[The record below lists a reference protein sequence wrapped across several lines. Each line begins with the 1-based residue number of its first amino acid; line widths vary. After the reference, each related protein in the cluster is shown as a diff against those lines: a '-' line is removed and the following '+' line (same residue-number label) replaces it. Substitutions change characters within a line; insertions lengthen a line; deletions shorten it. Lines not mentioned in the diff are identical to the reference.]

1 MKRLIGAARWCGL
14 FLMLISWPMQS
25 GCRNKA
31 APPDDAASAV
41 SIDVERG
48 AVSLPATVRSSQYDD
63 RPVPGHHVVVWKGG
77 GSSGNALFVC
87 DASDRTVLEALERLG
102 AVPGNNLTAD
112 SWYKRKQPEATDP
125 DLIAEGT
132 PVDAFVTWEGREE
145 PLPLGEIFESGEVKL
160 RFAGNGALIPEF
172 ESGCVICLQSCPGGK
187 VANAAYT
194 MRDYAAGRGR
204 LQLRENVLPP
214 DGTRVTIILKP
225 DLDAR

>member
-14 FLMLISWPMQS
+14 FLIVIPLAMQS

-31 APPDDAASAV
+31 ERQDDAAAALST
-41 SIDVERG
+41 DVERG
-48 AVSLPATVRSSQYDD
+48 TLRLPATVRASQYDD
-63 RPVPGHHVVVWKGG
+63 RPVPHHHVVVWKGG

-87 DASDRTVLEALERLG
+87 DAGDRQVLEALERLG
-102 AVPGNNLTAD
+102 AVPGDNLTAD

-132 PVDAFVTWEGREE
+132 PIDAFVTWEGLEE
-145 PLPLGEIFESGEVKL
+145 PLPISDIFKSGEVRL
-160 RFAGNGALIPEF
+160 RFAGNAALIPEF

-194 MRDYAAGRGR
+194 MRDYAQGRGR
-204 LQLRENVLPP
+204 LELREGLLPP
-214 DGTRVTIILKP
+214 NGARVTIILKP
-225 DLDAR
+225 DLNER